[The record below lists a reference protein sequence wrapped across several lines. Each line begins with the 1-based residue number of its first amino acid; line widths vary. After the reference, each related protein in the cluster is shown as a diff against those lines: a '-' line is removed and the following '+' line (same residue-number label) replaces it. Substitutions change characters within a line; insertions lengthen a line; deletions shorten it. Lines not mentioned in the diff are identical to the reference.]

1 MKFIEIKNLSKVY
14 GKGAERVDALKDINL
29 TISKGEFIAIIG
41 ASGSGKSTLLNI
53 IGGVDSLDKGEILV
67 DNINITKLNERELTL
82 YRLRKVGFVFQNFNL
97 ISALT
102 VEENIEMPVLLDEE
116 KLDKDFKKELLK
128 SLNLERKKNKLP
140 EELSG
145 GEKQRVAIGR
155 ALSNKPEIILADE
168 PTGNLDSK
176 NSVEVIELLKYSARK
191 YNQTLI
197 IITHDEKIALE
208 ADRIIKLKDG
218 KIVGN

>member
-1 MKFIEIKNLSKVY
+1 MKFIEIKHLSKSY
-14 GKGAERVDALKDINL
+14 GKGAEKVKALTDINL
-29 TISKGEFIAIIG
+29 VISKGEFVAIVG

-53 IGGVDSLDKGEILV
+53 IGGVDSLDEGEILV
-67 DNINITKLNERELTL
+67 SNINITKLNERELTL

-116 KLDKDFKKELLK
+116 KLDENFKKELLS
-128 SLNLERKKNKLP
+128 SLNLERKKSKLP

-168 PTGNLDSK
+168 PTGNLDSR
-176 NSVEVIELLKYSARK
+176 NSIEVIELLKYSARK

-197 IITHDEKIALE
+197 IITHDERIALE
-208 ADRIIKLKDG
+208 ADRVIKLKDG